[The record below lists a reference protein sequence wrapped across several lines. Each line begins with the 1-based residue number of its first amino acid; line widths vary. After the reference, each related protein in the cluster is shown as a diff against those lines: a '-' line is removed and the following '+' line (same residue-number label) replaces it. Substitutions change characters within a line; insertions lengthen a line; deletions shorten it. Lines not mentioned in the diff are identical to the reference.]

1 MGLTNNIVDFNI
13 KKYLSVTQSKIYGM
27 KEQNIV
33 YNYGFLADWMQANPS
48 IKRNEILQSMEMC
61 DYNTLRN
68 WVEGATM
75 LPLTQLMKFCNRFS
89 VPITAFFLDEKADD
103 TSIIAPITP
112 NSMIEPVGGW
122 PDSSRKVGIKVCD
135 PRSNIHMITNMPDY
149 IRTSEPY
156 GVCEQTTEDSSIPSN
171 ERMRYLDIIEK
182 LNDRVMALS
191 KENIKLNGQ
200 INKMKIECD
209 GNYGYDMVAESTTT
223 P

>member
-1 MGLTNNIVDFNI
+1 
-13 KKYLSVTQSKIYGM
+13 M
-27 KEQNIV
+27 KEHNIV

-75 LPLTQLMKFCNRFS
+75 LPLTQLMKFCNRFN

-122 PDSSRKVGIKVCD
+122 PDSSRKAGIKVCD

-156 GVCEQTTEDSSIPSN
+156 DVCEQTTEDSSIPSN

-182 LNDRVMALS
+182 LNDRLMALS
-191 KENIKLNGQ
+191 EENIKLNKQ
-200 INKMKIECD
+200 INKTKSECD
-209 GNYGYDMVAESTTT
+209 GNYSYDMVAESTTT

>member
-1 MGLTNNIVDFNI
+1 
-13 KKYLSVTQSKIYGM
+13 M

-33 YNYGFLADWMQANPS
+33 YNYGFISDWMQANPS

-68 WVEGATM
+68 WVDGATM
-75 LPLTQLMKFCNRFS
+75 LPLTQLMKFCNRFN

-149 IRTSEPY
+149 IRTGEPSD
-156 GVCEQTTEDSSIPSN
+156 VCEQTTEDSNIPVN
-171 ERMRYLDIIEK
+171 ERMRYIDIIEK

-191 KENIKLNGQ
+191 EENIKLNGQ
-200 INKMKIECD
+200 INKMKMERN
-209 GNYGYDMVAESTTT
+209 GNTFDYGMVAES
-223 P
+223 PISR

>member
-1 MGLTNNIVDFNI
+1 
-13 KKYLSVTQSKIYGM
+13 M

-33 YNYGFLADWMQANPS
+33 YNYGFIADWMQANPS

-68 WVEGATM
+68 WVDGASM
-75 LPLTQLMKFCNRFS
+75 LTLTQLMKFCNRFN

-149 IRTSEPY
+149 IRTGEPSD
-156 GVCEQTTEDSSIPSN
+156 VCEQITEDNSIPEK

-182 LNDRVMALS
+182 LNDRLMALS
-191 KENIKLNGQ
+191 EENLKLNKL
-200 INKMKIECD
+200 IIKMKTKTER
-209 GNYGYDMVAESTTT
+209 NAYGYGMVAESNSHV
-223 P
+223 